1 MQIIKINTQQLKQNS
16 IIIKPK
22 HYTQNKISCL
32 KYLLILIVS
41 VYKSDIYIIY
51 IYLKMN
57 VKMKLDINLKI
68 KYSIN
73 MKMKPEVK
81 KVIYNFCRMNKK

>member
-1 MQIIKINTQQLKQNS
+1 
-16 IIIKPK
+16 
-22 HYTQNKISCL
+22 
-32 KYLLILIVS
+32 
-41 VYKSDIYIIY
+41 
-51 IYLKMN
+51 
-57 VKMKLDINLKI
+57 MKLDINLKI

>member
-1 MQIIKINTQQLKQNS
+1 
-16 IIIKPK
+16 
-22 HYTQNKISCL
+22 
-32 KYLLILIVS
+32 
-41 VYKSDIYIIY
+41 
-51 IYLKMN
+51 MN

-73 MKMKPEVK
+73 MKMKLEVK